1 HHDSLITVHD
11 SLLTV
16 HDSRFTTHDSRLTI
30 HDSRLTRSKKMAKT
44 ATPPAPT
51 KKPARSG
58 SAPIRP
64 IHDKILVRRAEA
76 DAETAPGIILPEK
89 AKDKPKTGI
98 VEAVG
103 TGTINTETGA
113 LIPLTVKKGDRII
126 FSSYAGT
133 EVKLGPAGSEQ
144 ELLVMS
150 EDEVL
155 AIIE

>member
-1 HHDSLITVHD
+1 
-11 SLLTV
+11 
-16 HDSRFTTHDSRLTI
+16 
-30 HDSRLTRSKKMAKT
+30 MAKT

-51 KKPARSG
+51 KKKTSNTSRT
-58 SAPIRP
+58 PIRP
-64 IHDKILVRRAEA
+64 IHDKILVRRDEAEGKT
-76 DAETAPGIILPEK
+76 ESGIILPEK
-89 AKDKPKTGI
+89 AKDKPKSGT

-133 EVKLGPAGSEQ
+133 EVKLGPAGNEE